1 MADFLPESAQSTDV
15 HQNCQK
21 SVSSITFALVRD
33 IHGAVACFIHH
44 NAMQVADNLHDV
56 DFVLEGFLVE
66 VPVAANQ
73 SLDCDPDV
81 RPVVLVPDPANLK
94 EQTEGLAFSNDG
106 CKQCRTAKDV
116 V

>member
-1 MADFLPESAQSTDV
+1 
-15 HQNCQK
+15 
-21 SVSSITFALVRD
+21 
-33 IHGAVACFIHH
+33 
-44 NAMQVADNLHDV
+44 MQAADNLHDM

-94 EQTEGLAFSNDG
+94 EQTEGLAFSNGWMQAMQDCQSG
-106 CKQCRTAKDV
+106 RLLACRVSAVSAFTCINQAFVQVTANSPSPSAGPKV
-116 V
+116 

>member
-1 MADFLPESAQSTDV
+1 
-15 HQNCQK
+15 
-21 SVSSITFALVRD
+21 
-33 IHGAVACFIHH
+33 
-44 NAMQVADNLHDV
+44 MQAADNLHDM

-106 CKQCRTAKDV
+106 CKQCRTANQDAFLPAVFLQFQHSRASIKRLCKSPQIRPRRVLGPGCSRRDAPWM
-116 V
+116 